1 MHVSFVIAD
10 EISEYIEFLVKLKI
24 VASRSEFF
32 RQSIQAHIITMM
44 SFVEFIVNG
53 NRDLKII
60 LTKMQSK
67 LKWKELHKPQDI
79 PINILTCIKC
89 NKIINN
95 DESLIVHD
103 GNLLHISC
111 YKTMKKDC
119 N

>member
-1 MHVSFVIAD
+1 MHVSFVIMD
-10 EISEYIEFLVKLKI
+10 ELLPYIDFLVKLKI

-32 RQSIQAHIITMM
+32 RQSIQAHIIKTMN
-44 SFVEFIVNG
+44 FAELIFDG
-53 NRDLKII
+53 NRDFKKIVKKI
-60 LTKMQSK
+60 DTMIRWNKKHK
-67 LKWKELHKPQDI
+67 LKKTS
-79 PINILTCIKC
+79 INSLTCIRC